1 MGGDGKPMGGL
12 VNRIFPHLTPGRI
25 VKGNYAPPA
34 GKPAAGAAEPPPS
47 PTSSGE
53 LSSAAGSRTD
63 SSNSFAYRLQESDSA
78 SSLGSLADKVA
89 EFVEPKRVR
98 EEIPHKATGACEPRA
113 RQAI

>member
-25 VKGNYAPPA
+25 VKGIYAPPA